1 MTEIIALLICLEPL
15 LCRRVLK
22 QLAMVATAMLSM
34 SGRVTMLGLSRW
46 TEGGGSYRSVQRFF
60 QEQIEWAELQWLLL
74 TSHVIKAD
82 RRYLLAG
89 DEVVVSKSGK
99 KTHGLGRFYS
109 SLAGKS
115 IPSLSFLSIAL
126 LDVEEGRAY
135 PLQVEQMMPQPKAKA
150 VPAPPK
156 PRGRPKGSKNHVKAK
171 PVLSAG
177 LQLLQSMLR
186 GILDRVAPLQV
197 RHIVLDG
204 KYGNYPSTWAVQ
216 DLGLQLISKMRHD
229 AKLYLPYAGSK
240 PPSGPTARYGQ
251 RLNYAHLDEAY
262 RLACVQAGAYQ
273 EEVYHFQLYHKDYPD
288 LLNVVVLVKTQ
299 LKSGQRS
306 HVILF
311 STDLSLSAQD
321 LITFYSLRFQIEFTF
336 RDAKQF
342 WGLEDFMNV
351 SERAVTNAVNLSFFM
366 VNLSTLLLRPF
377 RLEQPAFSVL
387 DLKATYRARRYLIE
401 LLILLPDPSPPD
413 LVSQLFG
420 RLTRLGAIH
429 SQPSLLLVT

>member
-1 MTEIIALLICLEPL
+1 M
-15 LCRRVLK
+15 
-22 QLAMVATAMLSM
+22 AMIATAMLSM
-34 SGRVTMLGLSRW
+34 SGRVTMRGLSRW
-46 TEGGGSYRSVQRFF
+46 AESGGSYRSVQRFF
-60 QEQIEWAELQWLLL
+60 QEQIEWAEVQWLLL
-74 TSHVIKAD
+74 KAHVIKED

-126 LDVEEGRAY
+126 LDLEEGRAY
-135 PLQVEQMMPQPKAKA
+135 PLQVEQMMPQPKTQEGGP
-150 VPAPPK
+150 PASPK

-171 PVLSAG
+171 PILSAD
-177 LQLLQSMLR
+177 LQLLQGMLR
-186 GILDRVAPLQV
+186 GILGRLSPLPL
-197 RHIVLDG
+197 RHMVLDG

-216 DLGLQLISKMRHD
+216 ELGLHLISKMRHN
-229 AKLYLPYAGSK
+229 AELYLPYAGSK
-240 PPSGPTARYGQ
+240 PPSGPTPRYGK
-251 RLNYAHLDEAY
+251 RLSYAHLDEAY
-262 RLACVQAGAYQ
+262 RLSGIQSGEYQ
-273 EEVYHFQLYHKDYPD
+273 EEIYHLQVYHKDYPA

-299 LKSGQRS
+299 LKSGRKS

-321 LITFYSLRFQIEFTF
+321 LISFYSLRFQIEFTF

-377 RLEQPAFSVL
+377 RLEQPTFSVL
-387 DLKATYRARRYLIE
+387 DLKASYRARRYLIE
-401 LLILLPDPSPPD
+401 LLILLPDPSSPD

-420 RLTRLGAIH
+420 RLSRLGAIR
-429 SQPSLLLVT
+429 SQSSPPLIT